1 MVGRIPFWPLL
12 RIRMNTANDAGVA
25 AKPTATTL
33 TNQIEALLSRLNPS
47 VSPERRRDERFAI
60 PVLFRLTPL
69 DADRQPIESEALIV
83 VGKNI
88 SRRGFSFYHERPI
101 AHRRAH
107 IALAQPGLGSFSAE
121 IDVSWCRFR
130 RPGWYESGGRLVRS
144 ILHAS

>member
-1 MVGRIPFWPLL
+1 
-12 RIRMNTANDAGVA
+12 MNIANDAGVA
-25 AKPTATTL
+25 GDTDRETL
-33 TNQIEALLSRLNPS
+33 ANQVESLLSRLNPS
-47 VSPERRRDERFAI
+47 VSSERRRDERFAI
-60 PVLFRLTPL
+60 PVLFRITPL
-69 DADRQPIESEALIV
+69 DADRQPIESEASIV

-101 AHRRAH
+101 PHRRAI
-107 IALAQPGLGSFSAE
+107 IALAQPGLGIFSAE